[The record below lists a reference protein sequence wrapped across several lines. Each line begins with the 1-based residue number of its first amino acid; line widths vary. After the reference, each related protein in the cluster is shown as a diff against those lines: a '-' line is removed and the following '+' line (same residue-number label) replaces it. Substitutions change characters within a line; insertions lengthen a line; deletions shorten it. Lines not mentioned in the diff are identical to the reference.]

1 VTAIKA
7 IQLALLLMKFVNWI
21 TQRVSQK
28 EWEASGYRKAMADSL
43 AEMQVRVKSA
53 EAELTKAKGK
63 SDEELRK
70 ELEE

>member
-7 IQLALLLMKFVNWI
+7 IQLTLLLMKFVNWI

-28 EWEASGYRKAMADSL
+28 EWEASGYRKAMADEAAKLQAS
-43 AEMQVRVKSA
+43 VKSA

-63 SDEELRK
+63 TMEELRR

>member
-1 VTAIKA
+1 MTAIKA

-21 TQRVSQK
+21 TQQISQK
-28 EWEASGYRKAMADSL
+28 EWEASGYRKAMAEAL
-43 AEMQVRVKSA
+43 AEAQVRVKSA

-63 SDEELRK
+63 TTEELRR